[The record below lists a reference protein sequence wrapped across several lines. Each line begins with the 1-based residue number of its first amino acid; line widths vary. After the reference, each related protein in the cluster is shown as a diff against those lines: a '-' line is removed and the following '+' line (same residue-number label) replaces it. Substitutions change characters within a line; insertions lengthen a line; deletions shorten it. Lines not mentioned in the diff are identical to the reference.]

1 MTASRIVT
9 AIMAGVLFMR
19 TIGTL
24 MQWRRISND
33 PKISK
38 YISTKAYINM
48 WIDMAIDITTAVI
61 LLR

>member
-24 MQWRRISND
+24 MQWRRISSD

-38 YISTKAYINM
+38 YISKKAYINM
-48 WIDMAIDITTAVI
+48 WVDMVIDVTTAVI

>member
-1 MTASRIVT
+1 MTANRIVT

-33 PKISK
+33 PRISK

>member
-9 AIMAGVLFMR
+9 AIMAGALFMR

-24 MQWRRISND
+24 MQWRRISSD

-48 WIDMAIDITTAVI
+48 WVDMAIDVTTAVI

>member
-9 AIMAGVLFMR
+9 VIMAGVLFMR

-24 MQWRRISND
+24 MQWRRKSND
-33 PKISK
+33 PKVSK